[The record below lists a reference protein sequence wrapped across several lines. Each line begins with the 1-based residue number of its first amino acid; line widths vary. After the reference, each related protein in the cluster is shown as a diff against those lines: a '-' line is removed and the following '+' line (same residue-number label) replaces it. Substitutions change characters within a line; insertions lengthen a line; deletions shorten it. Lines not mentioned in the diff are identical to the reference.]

1 MPISS
6 IITQPAANELK
17 SAYRPIIVVCEAT
30 QTSPTSDANYV
41 PPVVYCD
48 VYVDGVYYKS
58 LAKMQPTNKPVYN
71 TTPARYEFDIQDAC
85 QEILRPVLPI
95 NGRITLQ
102 QALTV
107 AKKIKCKMRASS
119 IDVNGFTAVE
129 GAIPTQG
136 TGNNDPVS
144 GDGTE
149 TNEFV
154 VVNAV
159 LQHEDN
165 QQLATHLASFKSGT
179 WDANAWPLTHRPSKL
194 QIGKRDSDQFPFITT
209 DKTPSCVRIRY
220 RLKGENFFRTRN
232 SCSTACEGVQLTV
245 DMTLTDPVETIP
257 WLERWSITGTAP
269 FELINVVKP
278 TWMFIT
284 ILEETPGNW
293 VIQFAGT
300 PTEAAE
306 DVIVSFDVTNCDN
319 ATVVHWED
327 NIDVLPL
334 GSRNFKVVNGSEN
347 FIIVDV
353 QPDSFYTINVGN
365 FPLIPGPGDAC
376 GGDHINANI
385 ALAVEID
392 IQDDVP
398 SSSTLKLFVNNAEIE
413 AMPVTASGIYT
424 FSAYNFLL
432 ADEILVGLDY
442 L

>member
-30 QTSPTSDANYV
+30 QASPTSDDNYA

-58 LAKMQPTNKPVYN
+58 LAKMQPINKPVYN
-71 TTPARYEFDIQDAC
+71 TTPAQYEFDIQDAC
-85 QEILRPVLPI
+85 QEVLSYSLPE
-95 NGRITLQ
+95 NGRISIQ
-102 QALTV
+102 QV
-107 AKKIKCKMRASS
+107 ASAAKLIKCKLRASS
-119 IDVNGFTAVE
+119 IDAGGFTAVE
-129 GAIPTQG
+129 GAIPVQG
-136 TGNNDPVS
+136 TGKHNPVA
-144 GDGTE
+144 GGGTE
-149 TNEFV
+149 TNEFI

-165 QQLATHLASFKSGT
+165 QQLATHLASFKNNT

-194 QIGKRDSDQFPFITT
+194 QIGKKDSDQFPFLST

-232 SCSTACEGVQLTV
+232 SCSTACEGVQLTI

-278 TWMFIT
+278 SWMFIT

-300 PTEAAE
+300 PAEAAE
-306 DVIVSFDVTNCDN
+306 DVAVSFDITNCEN

-327 NIDVLPL
+327 TIDVLPL
-334 GSRNFKVVNGSEN
+334 GSRNFKVINASDN
-347 FIIVDV
+347 FVITDV
-353 QPDSFYTINVGN
+353 QPDSFYTINVGD

-376 GGDHINANI
+376 GGDHINGNI
-385 ALAVEID
+385 ALAVYID
-392 IQDDVP
+392 ILDDVP
-398 SSSTLKLFVNNAEIE
+398 SSSTLKLLVNNAEIE
-413 AMPVTASGIYT
+413 AIPVTAAGTYT
-424 FSAYNFLL
+424 FAAYNFLL
-432 ADEILVGLDY
+432 ADEILIGLDY
-442 L
+442 V